1 MKKKNILKKEMMM
14 ENSHNGNNYP
24 LLENIKISYINPDKI
39 NLN

>member
-1 MKKKNILKKEMMM
+1 MM
-14 ENSHNGNNYP
+14 ENSHNGNNYH

>member
-1 MKKKNILKKEMMM
+1 M